1 MVTFLLVLPD
11 SLPTDSIFLI
21 TSIPSTICPKT
32 TCLLSSLREMFSE
45 YPSVFSRI
53 THHAVLAVQMKNWD
67 PLVLG
72 PAFAMERIPGPVC
85 FREKFSS
92 ANLHKFN
99 SSRTLCIQWNP
110 SIPTPWSE
118 DTSVYSGTPL
128 FQHPGVRTPLYTV
141 EPLYSNTLE

>member
-1 MVTFLLVLPD
+1 
-11 SLPTDSIFLI
+11 
-21 TSIPSTICPKT
+21 
-32 TCLLSSLREMFSE
+32 MFSE

-53 THHAVLAVQMKNWD
+53 THHVVLAVQMKNWD

-92 ANLHKFN
+92 ANLHKF
-99 SSRTLCIQWNP
+99 RLLQFQQ
-110 SIPTPWSE
+110 
-118 DTSVYSGTPL
+118 DTSVYSGAPL

-141 EPLYSNTLE
+141 EPLSSNTLEWGHLCTQWNPSIPTPWRNFLMCHTPSSFVELELQYAFLRSGGGAYFSP